1 MSYISMDN
9 ELDYK
14 HPFLVLSDNNNIC
27 QTWGNALQN
36 SNFVDNTYNK
46 FSEEDQ
52 KKIKDNLKN
61 RTCQMIDNVNQCFTT
76 NGLLETCKKLPD
88 EHPKSIREIMTKI
101 DTMAQNKKNEMLV
114 KLTRVIE
121 KKRLQIDSLINQY
134 ASRKTMISMN
144 QGFKTITTSS
154 INKNQELK
162 NDLGH
167 EIDDV
172 DNLKEFATND
182 NKIIRNTMEWY
193 SYKNNII
200 KITLKVL
207 LCFMVFINFLF
218 ILTIRLN

>member
-1 MSYISMDN
+1 MDN
-9 ELDYK
+9 ELDYQ

-36 SNFVDNTYNK
+36 SNFIDNSYNK
-46 FSEEDQ
+46 FSEED
-52 KKIKDNLKN
+52 KKIIQDNLKT

-88 EHPKSIREIMTKI
+88 EHPKSIRDIMTKI

-114 KLTRVIE
+114 KLTRVVE
-121 KKRLQIDSLINQY
+121 KKRLEIDTLINQY
-134 ASRKTMISMN
+134 ASRKTMINMN
-144 QGFKTITTSS
+144 QGYKAITTSS

-162 NDLGH
+162 NNLGD
-167 EIDDV
+167 EINDV

-182 NKIIRNTMEWY
+182 NKIIRNTIEWY
-193 SYKNNII
+193 YLKNNII
-200 KITLKVL
+200 KVALRVL

-218 ILTIRLN
+218 ILNIRLN